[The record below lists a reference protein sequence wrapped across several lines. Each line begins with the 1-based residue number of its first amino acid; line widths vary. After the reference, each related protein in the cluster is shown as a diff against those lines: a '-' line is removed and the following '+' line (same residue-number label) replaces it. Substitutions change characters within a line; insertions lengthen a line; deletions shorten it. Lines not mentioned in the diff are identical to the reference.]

1 MLLLC
6 KYVMHFFISASILIA
21 KLLLI
26 SQVKLQQYN
35 VPREII
41 VAVTGEHSG
50 VTATHIK
57 CPCCNT
63 YKALGENRGLKN
75 LIENLRRKLK
85 NTPCDESTRK
95 TFQDIISRR
104 NRK

>member
-1 MLLLC
+1 MLFLC
-6 KYVMHFFISASILIA
+6 KYFSAYILIA

-41 VAVTGEHSG
+41 GAVTGEPSG

-57 CPCCNT
+57 SPCCNT
-63 YKALGENRGLKN
+63 YKALGENGGLRN
-75 LIENLRRKLK
+75 LIEHLRRKAE
-85 NTPCDESTRK
+85 N
-95 TFQDIISRR
+95 
-104 NRK
+104 